1 MINALSENHDD
12 ELFKVTII
20 GIDRVT
26 GEKHD
31 ILVRDSGGKLVVSDL
46 INECDPKETLKR
58 VNIALKEPQSTLDMI
73 VKQKRDASKE
83 LRKVKNLEVA
93 PEKISE
99 KKAIIRD
106 LEYVMQRLES
116 MYSTHIEYVDAMKQ
130 VRKILRRRCK
140 KWT

>member
-12 ELFKVTII
+12 ELFKVITI

-58 VNIALKEPQSTLDMI
+58 VNIALKEPQSTQDMI

-83 LRKVKNLEVA
+83 
-93 PEKISE
+93 
-99 KKAIIRD
+99 
-106 LEYVMQRLES
+106 
-116 MYSTHIEYVDAMKQ
+116 
-130 VRKILRRRCK
+130 
-140 KWT
+140 

>member
-1 MINALSENHDD
+1 
-12 ELFKVTII
+12 
-20 GIDRVT
+20 
-26 GEKHD
+26 
-31 ILVRDSGGKLVVSDL
+31 VRDSGGKLVVSDL